1 MDLLPKSNAEWRRFI
16 FFPFRAFVL
25 LGFLG
30 IEVYHSASTRIGDWP
45 QFLVVEILGCML
57 SFAVFVIGGI
67 VQLATRRGAEAA
79 NNFLFAGVT
88 VLIWW
93 HTLRHLASA

>member
-1 MDLLPKSNAEWRRFI
+1 MDLLPKSEAERRRFI

-30 IEVYHSASTRIGDWP
+30 IEVYHSASTRTGDWP
-45 QFLVVEILGCML
+45 PFMVVLILGCML

-67 VQLATRRGAEAA
+67 VQLATRGGRMRPTIFCSPE
-79 NNFLFAGVT
+79 
-88 VLIWW
+88 
-93 HTLRHLASA
+93 